1 MTGYEVGK
9 LARKA
14 YLRGLTNVQEGY
26 LVEQIGEP
34 LAFFFPVE
42 VQSPEGIVQRFGT
55 HIHLCGECLLCQ
67 VLQGSA

>member
-26 LVEQIGEP
+26 LVEQIGKP
-34 LAFFFPVE
+34 LAFFLPVN
-42 VQSPEGIVQRFGT
+42 VQSP
-55 HIHLCGECLLCQ
+55 
-67 VLQGSA
+67 